1 MQCPCAAPARRQ
13 LLRIAQ
19 SDNWTDL
26 LQISTKISQHTGRHV
41 GRIHSQ
47 QRILNVN
54 FSVRKQIAN
63 DDIFH
68 SIVNEFIESSCV

>member
-47 QRILNVN
+47 QTIKDLERQFLSEKTN
-54 FSVRKQIAN
+54 S
-63 DDIFH
+63 
-68 SIVNEFIESSCV
+68 